1 MSCKIYGDH
10 SEGYQSSHPLAKI
23 SDYYASSLEKIEEM
37 DPNLEKRKYH
47 LHQLLSYLD
56 EEIQE
61 VNNVTKKLQEE
72 IKQLFYQ
79 SLDDL
84 ESISKKKLSYL
95 MSDQLEARR
104 QFDYIQWMESFLRY
118 EYKVLPPN
126 DFIMAWTK

>member
-1 MSCKIYGDH
+1 M
-10 SEGYQSSHPLAKI
+10 
-23 SDYYASSLEKIEEM
+23 
-37 DPNLEKRKYH
+37 N
-47 LHQLLSYLD
+47 QLQAERRAHERQARD
-56 EEIQE
+56 WEIKL
-61 VNNVTKKLQEE
+61 KKLQEE

-84 ESISKKKLSYL
+84 ESISKKKLSFL